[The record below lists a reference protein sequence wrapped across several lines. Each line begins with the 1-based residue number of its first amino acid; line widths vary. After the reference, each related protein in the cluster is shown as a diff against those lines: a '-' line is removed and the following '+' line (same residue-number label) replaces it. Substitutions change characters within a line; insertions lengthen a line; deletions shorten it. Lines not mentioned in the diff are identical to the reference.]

1 MCFWKIF
8 GHVAV
13 MNAAAAV
20 ERDDRD
26 KSVALADLDV
36 LFLLSLSLY
45 CGTGRG
51 PVD

>member
-1 MCFWKIF
+1 
-8 GHVAV
+8 

-36 LFLLSLSLY
+36 LFFSLSLSLY